1 MDLKSALA
9 GTIEPWNLL
18 NHPFYR
24 AWSCGSLSLNRLRTY
39 AEEYGAF
46 IGLLADG
53 WLAQDDPE
61 TAQEEREH
69 VELWEDFAKTL
80 GTRVTSPR
88 VPEVKNLVTTAR
100 RLFRDYAEAAGAMYA
115 FEFQQPATAK
125 SKLDGL
131 RAFYEL
137 PEAAQAYFLEHQNN
151 GHEAEKLFKRMSQ
164 MKAPEQAD
172 AIEACEEMSRALWE
186 ALTGIY
192 GGDSQQETS
201 RPSA

>member
-9 GTIEPWNLL
+9 GTVEPWNLL
-18 NHPFYR
+18 KHPFYR
-24 AWSCGSLSLNRLRTY
+24 AWSCGSLSLDLLRTY

-46 IGLLADG
+46 IGLLEDG

-69 VELWEDFAKTL
+69 VELWEDFAESL
-80 GTRVTSPR
+80 GTMVTSPR
-88 VPEVKNLVTTAR
+88 VPEVKRLVTTAG
-100 RLFRDYAEAAGAMYA
+100 RLFVDYAQAAGAMYS

-131 RAFYEL
+131 RTFYEL
-137 PEAAQAYFLEHQNN
+137 PETAQAYFVEHQKN

-164 MKAPEQAD
+164 MKAPQQAN

-192 GGDSQQETS
+192 GNSQENIS
-201 RPSA
+201 